1 MPTHGASDLGDFVGN
16 RCLSSADC
24 LGLDRLISRHE
35 HDNFIDLKLAN
46 FGLLVVLVALMLAET
61 GFHSG

>member
-16 RCLSSADC
+16 RCRSSADC
-24 LGLDRLISRHE
+24 LGLDRLISLHE

-46 FGLLVVLVALMLAET
+46 FGLSAVFVALILAGT